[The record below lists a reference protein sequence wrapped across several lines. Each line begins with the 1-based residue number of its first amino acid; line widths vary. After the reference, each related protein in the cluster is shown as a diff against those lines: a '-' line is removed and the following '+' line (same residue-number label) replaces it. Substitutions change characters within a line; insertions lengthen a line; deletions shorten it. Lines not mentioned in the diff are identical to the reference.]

1 MHDDYS
7 KRKGSYLSQAL
18 AKIRSP
24 LLSLYALIRKS
35 PPVWTILNKTGK
47 SLFNKNLPDLDD
59 LQKSVLDK
67 LMLNGIAFTSLDQLF
82 PGQDILS
89 DILRAADEEKVN
101 PALSKDKPFLD
112 YSLGRGSEIDVS
124 NPLILTSISPRVL
137 QIVNSYLEHFSKLI
151 YFELAQTNLTTDPK
165 NPMGSQRWHRDPSL
179 RGLCKM
185 FIYLSDVDLN
195 SGPFT
200 YVKESHS
207 KGRLKRVLPQKQFGR
222 HGCYPP
228 DGAVE
233 KLVPEEKFKV
243 CKGKKGTVI
252 FCDTTGLHKGG
263 LSLSKSRIMYT
274 STYMPE
280 GEIFKKNYTFP
291 KNFYKKLEKL
301 DITSRYAITDV

>member
-7 KRKGSYLSQAL
+7 KRKGSYLAQVL
-18 AKIRSP
+18 ANIRSP
-24 LLSLYALIRKS
+24 FLSLYALIRKS
-35 PPVWTILNKTGK
+35 PPVWNILNKTGK
-47 SLFNKNLPDLDD
+47 SLYKKNQPNLDD
-59 LQKSVLDK
+59 LQQSILDK
-67 LMLNGIAFTSLDQLF
+67 LILNGIAFTNLDELF

-89 DILRAADEEKVN
+89 DILRAAEKEKVN
-101 PALSKDKPFLD
+101 PELSKDKPFLD

-124 NPLILTSISPRVL
+124 NPLIRASISPRVL
-137 QIVNSYLEHFSKLI
+137 QIVNSYLNHFSKLI
-151 YFELAQTNLTTDPK
+151 YFELAQTNLTVDAV

-179 RGLCKM
+179 NGLCKM

-200 YVKESHS
+200 YVNESHS
-207 KGRLKRVLPQKQFGR
+207 KGKLKRVLPQKQFGR

-233 KLVPEEKFKV
+233 KLVSEEKFKV

-263 LSLSKSRIMYT
+263 LSLNKSRIMYT

-280 GEIFKKNYTFP
+280 GEIFKKNYTYPLDFS
-291 KNFYKKLEKL
+291 KKIATH
-301 DITSRYAITDV
+301 DIVSRYAIADV